1 MAGFF
6 QDMKRREVDMNSE
19 PIIVLKNVSKTYT
32 LYKNDGERFRALF
45 KKPKHAKT
53 HKALDNVSLEIRK
66 GEAVGI
72 MGDNGGGK
80 STLLKHVTGV
90 TFPDEGEIKV
100 DGMVAALLELTAG
113 FVLEMTGRENIR
125 LKGYIL
131 GLTDAEIDEIEHNVL
146 EFAELGEYID
156 QPVRTYSSGMKMR
169 LGFSINVN
177 ISPDIL
183 VIDEALAVGDAS
195 FKAKC
200 KARIRKIIETGVTVL
215 FVSHNASNVEEICE
229 RAIYLKKGKL
239 MFDGPTKETH
249 LIYLID
255 KRKSQ
260 IEKREKKIKELKKV
274 IDNATDDMLLTSE
287 KESLDKNLAKVE
299 SLKNDIIDYE
309 AQLKEFREEYYEGKK
324 KSEEETNEAAEEKT
338 EETKD

>member
-1 MAGFF
+1 MDSFF
-6 QDMKRREVDMNSE
+6 QNMRRHEVDMNSE

-32 LYKNDGERFRALF
+32 LYKNDSERFRALF
-45 KKPKHAKT
+45 KKPKKLTT

-80 STLLKHVTGV
+80 STLLKHITGV
-90 TFPDEGEIKV
+90 TFPDEGEIHV
-100 DGMVAALLELTAG
+100 NGMVAALLELTAG

-131 GLTDAEIDEIEHNVL
+131 GLKDEEIDKIEENVI
-146 EFAELGEYID
+146 EFAELGVYID

-169 LGFSINVN
+169 LGFAINVN
-177 ISPDIL
+177 ISPDIM

-195 FKAKC
+195 FKTKC
-200 KARIRKIIETGVTVL
+200 KAKIRQIIETGVTVL
-215 FVSHNASNVEEICE
+215 YVSHNASSVEEICE
-229 RAIYLKKGKL
+229 RSIFLKKGKK

-249 LIYLID
+249 LVYLLD

-260 IEKREKKIKELKKV
+260 IAQREKKIKELKKV
-274 IDNATDDMLLTSE
+274 IDSAEDKSLLIDE
-287 KESLDKNLAKVE
+287 QESLDNHIAKVATFKKE
-299 SLKNDIIDYE
+299 IADYE
-309 AQLKEFREEYYEGKK
+309 VQLEKFRKEHYGTDNTESK
-324 KSEEETNEAAEEKT
+324 EAEK
-338 EETKD
+338 

>member
-1 MAGFF
+1 MDSFF
-6 QDMKRREVDMNSE
+6 QNMNRREIDMNSE
-19 PIIVLKNVSKTYT
+19 PVIVFKNVSKTYT
-32 LYKNDGERFRALF
+32 LYKNDRARFKAIF
-45 KKPKHAKT
+45 IKPKNPTT
-53 HKALDNVSLEIRK
+53 HKALDNISFEIRK

-90 TFPDEGEIKV
+90 TFQDEGEIKV
-100 DGMVAALLELTAG
+100 NGMVAALLELTAG

-131 GLTDAEIDEIEHNVL
+131 GLTDAEIDDIEHKVV
-146 EFAELGEYID
+146 EFAELGVYID

-169 LGFSINVN
+169 LGFAINVN

-200 KARIRKIIETGVTVL
+200 KAKIRQIIETGVTVL
-215 FVSHNASNVEEICE
+215 YVSHNATSVEEICE
-229 RAIYLKKGKL
+229 RSIFLKKGKL
-239 MFDGPTKETH
+239 IFDGPTKEAH

-260 IEKREKKIKELKKV
+260 IDKRMEKIEELKKV
-274 IDNATDDMLLTSE
+274 INEASADMLLTTE
-287 KESLDKNLAKVE
+287 RESLEKHYEK
-299 SLKNDIIDYE
+299 IDEFNAEIAQYE
-309 AQLKEFREEYYEGKK
+309 AELEAFRQEYYNGVKP
-324 KSEEETNEAAEEKT
+324 EATEPA
-338 EETKD
+338 EETKTEANN

>member
-1 MAGFF
+1 MDSFF
-6 QDMKRREVDMNSE
+6 QNMNRRKVDMNSE
-19 PIIVLKNVSKTYT
+19 PIITFKNVSKTYT
-32 LYKNDGERFRALF
+32 LYKNDRARFKSLF
-45 KKPKHAKT
+45 IKPKNPVT
-53 HKALDNVSLEIRK
+53 HKALDNISFEIRK

-100 DGMVAALLELTAG
+100 NGMVAALLELTAG

-131 GLTDAEIDEIEHNVL
+131 GLDDNEIDKIEENVV
-146 EFAELGEYID
+146 EFAELGVYID

-169 LGFSINVN
+169 LGFAINVN

-200 KARIRKIIETGVTVL
+200 KAKIRQIIETGVTVL
-215 FVSHNASNVEEICE
+215 YVSHNATSVEEICE
-229 RAIYLKKGKL
+229 RSIFLKKGKL
-239 MFDGPTKETH
+239 IFDGPTREAH

-260 IEKREKKIKELKKV
+260 IDKRMEKIKELDKV
-274 IDNATDDMLLTSE
+274 IAEASEDMLLTTERESLE
-287 KESLDKNLAKVE
+287 KHYEKIREFESDIAQYEADLEAFRADYYSDKENKDTKENKESK
-299 SLKNDIIDYE
+299 
-309 AQLKEFREEYYEGKK
+309 
-324 KSEEETNEAAEEKT
+324 
-338 EETKD
+338 

>member
-1 MAGFF
+1 MYSFF
-6 QDMKRREVDMNSE
+6 ENMQRRKVDMNSK
-19 PIIVLKNVSKTYT
+19 PIITFKNVSKTYT
-32 LYKNDGERFRALF
+32 LYKNDRARFKSLF
-45 KKPKHAKT
+45 IKPRDPVT
-53 HKALDNVSLEIRK
+53 HKALDNISFEIRR

-90 TFPDEGEIKV
+90 TFPDEGEIEV
-100 DGMVAALLELTAG
+100 NGMVAALLELTAG

-131 GLTDAEIDEIEHNVL
+131 GLNDDEIDEIEQNVVD
-146 EFAELGEYID
+146 FAELGVYID

-169 LGFSINVN
+169 LGFAINVN

-200 KARIRKIIETGVTVL
+200 KAKIRQIIETGVTVL
-215 FVSHNASNVEEICE
+215 YVSHNATSVEEICE
-229 RAIYLKKGKL
+229 RSIFLKKGKL
-239 MFDGPTKETH
+239 MFDGPTREAH

-260 IEKREKKIKELKKV
+260 IDKRKEKIAELNKV
-274 IDNATDDMLLTSE
+274 IESATDDMLLTTE
-287 KESLDKNLAKVE
+287 RESLEKHYEKIEEFKREIA
-299 SLKNDIIDYE
+299 DYE
-309 AQLKEFREEYYEGKK
+309 ASLEEFRKSYYNGKK
-324 KSEEETNEAAEEKT
+324 AEDKESDDAQTNEEN
-338 EETKD
+338 TKA